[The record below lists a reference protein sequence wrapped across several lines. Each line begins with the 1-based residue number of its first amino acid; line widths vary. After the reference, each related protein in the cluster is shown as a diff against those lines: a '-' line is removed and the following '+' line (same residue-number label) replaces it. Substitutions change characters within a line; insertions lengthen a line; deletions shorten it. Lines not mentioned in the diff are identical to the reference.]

1 MAENR
6 YRINSVYTACML
18 IKEMAAS
25 ADPTNVVEAS
35 KLLGIST
42 DVAFR
47 TFKTLEEC
55 GFVTATQGGYVPGE
69 NLAQAWKTY
78 RLYQKQSIERAKKAL
93 KDTAISGEED

>member
-18 IKEMAAS
+18 LKEMAAS
-25 ADPTNVVEAS
+25 ADPTNVTEAS
-35 KLLGIST
+35 RLLGIST

-69 NLAQAWKTY
+69 GVAEAWKSY

-93 KDTAISGEED
+93 RDTTISGEEE